1 MTNLLT
7 LTTPLMRQT
16 VGFDRFQN
24 LFESLLEDNA
34 HNTAHSYP
42 PYNIEKVGEDGYKIV
57 MAVAGF
63 DMENLEIVLDSNT
76 LKVSG
81 SIAKDLEEGDGCCG
95 EAQEI
100 LDHETRIL
108 HRGIATRAFERS
120 FNLADYIQVQ
130 NAELKNGLLTI
141 TLEREIPEDKKPR
154 MIPIKTKDKA
164 AKHISSR
171 NKN

>member
-16 VGFDRFQN
+16 VGFDRFHD

-34 HNTAHSYP
+34 HNQANSYP
-42 PYNIEKVGEDGYKIV
+42 PYNIEKIGEDGYKIV

-63 DMENLEIVLDSNT
+63 GMEDLEIVLDNNT

-81 SIAKDLEEGDGCCG
+81 SIAKHLEEGDECCG
-95 EAQEI
+95 PSQEV
-100 LDHETRIL
+100 LDQESQIL

-154 MIPIKTKDKA
+154 MIPIKTKDKTT
-164 AKHISSR
+164 KHISSR
-171 NKN
+171 KKN